1 MAFDPILFEIVLSR
15 LSEAAATM
23 EHRLFH
29 SGYSP
34 ILRESADGS
43 AAILDRDG
51 QVVIGAGF
59 PIHLFPY
66 YYIGRTT
73 IELKGDQLKPGQSYL
88 LNDPYLSGN
97 FHVPDTAIISP
108 YFFEGE
114 LVAFCASIAHKPD
127 LGGSVPGSSSSS
139 AREIFEEGIVFPGVL
154 YCDAEGPRPD
164 IAAIISRNSRA
175 PGEVIGDLNAQVGC
189 TRVGMERLDELFA
202 LYGAELVL
210 GAFDAIIERSRALL
224 ADGISKWPDGEASAE
239 AFLEHREAPSGR
251 ARLHVKVT
259 KRADRLKFDYS
270 GSDPQIAA
278 PINIRPQAAETAA
291 VLATIPFLD
300 PAIPINDGCRRPIDF
315 VNPPGLVTNAARPMP
330 SRDDDA

>member
-1 MAFDPILFEIVLSR
+1 
-15 LSEAAATM
+15 
-23 EHRLFH
+23 
-29 SGYSP
+29 
-34 ILRESADGS
+34 
-43 AAILDRDG
+43 
-51 QVVIGAGF
+51 
-59 PIHLFPY
+59 
-66 YYIGRTT
+66 
-73 IELKGDQLKPGQSYL
+73 
-88 LNDPYLSGN
+88 
-97 FHVPDTAIISP
+97 
-108 YFFEGE
+108 
-114 LVAFCASIAHKPD
+114 
-127 LGGSVPGSSSSS
+127 
-139 AREIFEEGIVFPGVL
+139 
-154 YCDAEGPRPD
+154 
-164 IAAIISRNSRA
+164 
-175 PGEVIGDLNAQVGC
+175 
-189 TRVGMERLDELFA
+189 MERLDELFA

-330 SRDDDA
+330 INNYYGTMHLLYCCVQSALSQFAPEAAVAQT